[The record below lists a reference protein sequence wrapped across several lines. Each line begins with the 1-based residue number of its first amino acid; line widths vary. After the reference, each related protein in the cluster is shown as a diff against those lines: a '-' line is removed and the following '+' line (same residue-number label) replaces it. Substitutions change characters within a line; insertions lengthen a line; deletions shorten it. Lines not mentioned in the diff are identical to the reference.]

1 MSAFSH
7 RLIEFPGTKTRLHR
21 NLSDDRKIVAL
32 LPMASARPVLAVVKR
47 GYYRQSLMVAAALA
61 VSLHAALLT
70 LPKAQPA
77 DTITPPVPIQVQ
89 WLANPAQ
96 EAKAAVTPVNPATSK
111 PLPDQPKAKPKAK
124 AKTAPKSKPLLTSQ
138 SSRPQPAD
146 VPAPQPIPA
155 AEVARP
161 AADAGPPPSS
171 ANYPDADKSLAQAP
185 DSLPHLNAAYLNN
198 PAPDYPP
205 TARAAGEQ
213 GKVLLKALIDHQ
225 GHVAEISVRK
235 TSGYPSLDHAAL
247 NSVKQWRFVPAQR
260 QGETV
265 AAWVLVP
272 VLFDLEG

>member
-61 VSLHAALLT
+61 VSLHAALLA

-77 DTITPPVPIQVQ
+77 DTITRPVPIQVQ
-89 WLANPAQ
+89 WLSNPAQ

-124 AKTAPKSKPLLTSQ
+124 TAPKSKPLLTSQ
-138 SSRPQPAD
+138 SNRPQPAD
-146 VPAPQPIPA
+146 LPAPLPIAA
-155 AEVARP
+155 AEVAKP

-171 ANYPDADKSLAQAP
+171 ANYPDADKNLTQAP

-205 TARAAGEQ
+205 AARAAGEQ

>member
-7 RLIEFPGTKTRLHR
+7 RLIEFPDTKTRPYR
-21 NLSDDRKIVAL
+21 NPSAHRKIVAL
-32 LPMASARPVLAVVKR
+32 PPIASARPVLAVVKR

-61 VSLHAALLT
+61 VSLHAALLA

-77 DTITPPVPIQVQ
+77 ETITPPVPIQVQ

-96 EAKAAVTPVNPATSK
+96 EAKAAVTPVNPGPSK
-111 PLPDQPKAKPKAK
+111 PLPDQPKAKAK

-138 SSRPQPAD
+138 SSHPQPAD

-155 AEVARP
+155 AEVAKP
-161 AADAGPPPSS
+161 AADAGSPPSS
-171 ANYPDADKSLAQAP
+171 ADHPDTDKNLTQAP

-235 TSGYPSLDHAAL
+235 TSGYPRLDHAAL